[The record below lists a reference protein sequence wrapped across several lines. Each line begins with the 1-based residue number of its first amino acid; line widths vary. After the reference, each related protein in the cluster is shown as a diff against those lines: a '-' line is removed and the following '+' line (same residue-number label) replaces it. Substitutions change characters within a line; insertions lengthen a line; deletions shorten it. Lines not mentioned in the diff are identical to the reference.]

1 MGSGLP
7 HTFIKILI
15 IGLLAFTQNGV
26 LAEKNKISKFAF
38 GNILQRIGSSPQ
50 SRSDRPLSRRVAL
63 KGGATEEV
71 PLEEA
76 PVQEAVAP
84 HALSTSECLSYFGV
98 VEDEGLSAEVAEE
111 RLKKYGRNELVAA
124 EATPLWKLVL
134 EQFEDRLV
142 QILLVVAVMSGALAY
157 LEGEEGG
164 FVEPTVILSILVIN
178 AVIGVWQSK
187 SAEDSLEALKKLQP
201 DTACVLRGGS
211 WIGELPAQ
219 ELVPGDVIY
228 MRVGDKIP
236 SDARVLGL
244 KTTTFKV
251 DEGSLTGES
260 VTVSKSTDPVDADSP
275 IQGKTNM
282 VFSGT
287 MVTNG
292 AAFAVVT
299 ATGMS
304 TEIGKIQE
312 GVQEAKED
320 AEKTPLAQKLDDFGN
335 QLTIVIGIICLG
347 VWAISAPKFGSP
359 IFGGYWKGALYYAK
373 VAVALGV
380 AAIPEGL
387 PAVIT
392 LCLSLGTRR
401 MAKRNVIVRKLPS
414 VETLGCTT
422 VICTDKTGTLTTN
435 QMTSVSLV
443 TIAAD
448 GLGNPTLKEYEVE
461 GVSYDPKGSV
471 VGLGESA
478 MTQPAFQDLARVCS
492 MCNDAQVVYE
502 GENFKHLGEPTEA
515 ALKVL
520 VEKLGV
526 PGLKKS
532 DDLVEICRQCND
544 YWAGDYKK
552 MATLEF
558 SRDRKSMSVI
568 VKGQN
573 GKNRLFVK
581 GAPEMLLTRCTK
593 VMLPSGTVVPMTD
606 AFRKEILAKNSE
618 MATRPLRCLGMAVKE
633 GEDMGV
639 LSSFTTESE
648 GEAASNPLLNDPKNF
663 AGIESGSESEGEA
676 ASNPLLNDPKNFAG
690 IESGLTFLGLTGIKD
705 PARPEVAESINICT
719 RAGIRVI
726 VITGDSKD
734 TAIAIA
740 RDCNIFGPDEDV
752 SDRAF
757 IGADFFKLPVEE
769 QQAKLRTG
777 NLLFCRTEPAD
788 KQKLVKMLEKLD
800 EIPAMTGDGVNDAPA
815 LQQAAIG
822 VAMGIT
828 GTEVAKEAADMV
840 LADDNFATIVNAVE
854 EGRCIY
860 NNMQSFICFLIS
872 CNLGEIATIFF
883 STLLGLPEPL
893 TPLHL
898 LWVNL
903 VTDGPPATAL
913 GFNPP
918 DPDAMYRPPRPTD
931 EPIMSKWMFTRYC
944 VTGLYVGCATIGA
957 FLWWYLAH
965 GVSFNQV
972 THWGQ
977 CTTWPA
983 FHPDY
988 VEGFNVI
995 DDPCS
1000 IFTAAK
1006 SVPQTMALSVLV
1018 TMEMLKA
1025 LAAISVDNS
1034 LLKVQPWS
1042 NKWLILGVAVPF
1054 TIHVSVLYNPIL
1066 NKIFGTAPLSWDE
1079 WKVVLAFSA
1088 PVMIVEE
1095 ILKFIGRRINAKKME
1110 ERVAQIAAAKASLK
1124 E

>member
-1 MGSGLP
+1 MHLLN
-7 HTFIKILI
+7 ILVLAT
-15 IGLLAFTQNGV
+15 GLLVASSFQISHGV
-26 LAEKNKISKFAF
+26 SQSPFNK
-38 GNILQRIGSSPQ
+38 LVQRIGSLPARSSHPLA
-50 SRSDRPLSRRVAL
+50 SRLFA
-63 KGGATEEV
+63 KGGDA
-71 PLEEA
+71 
-76 PVQEAVAP
+76 AVAAQVESDLKTLTTGSP
-84 HALSTSECLSYFGV
+84 HSMTREECLAFYGV
-98 VEDEGLSAEVAEE
+98 NEDDGLTTEVAEE
-111 RLKKYGRNELVAA
+111 RLKIYGRNELTAA

-142 QILLVVAVMSGALAY
+142 QILLVVAVMSAVLAT

-164 FVEPTVILSILVIN
+164 FIEPGVIFAILILN
-178 AVIGVWQSK
+178 AIVGVWQSK
-187 SAEDSLEALKKLQP
+187 SAEDSLEALKRLQP
-201 DTACVLRGGS
+201 EVATALRGGQ
-211 WIGELPAQ
+211 WLGELPAQ
-219 ELVPGDVIY
+219 ELVPGDVIFV
-228 MRVGDKIP
+228 RVGDKVP
-236 SDARVLGL
+236 ADARLLGL

-260 VTVSKSTDPVDADSP
+260 VTVSKSTEPVEADAP
-275 IQGKTNM
+275 IQGKANM
-282 VFSGT
+282 IFSGT

-292 AAFAVVT
+292 GAFAVVT

-335 QLTIVIGIICLG
+335 QLTLVIGIICVA
-347 VWAISAPKFGSP
+347 VWGISIPKFDSP
-359 IFGGYWKGALYYAK
+359 IFGGWVKGAIYYAK

-401 MAKRNVIVRKLPS
+401 MAARNVIVRKLPS

-435 QMTSVSLV
+435 QMTAVALV
-443 TIAAD
+443 TPDQGAYGP
-448 GLGNPTLKEYEVE
+448 GLAEYAVE
-461 GVSYDPKGSV
+461 GVSYNPAGQV
-471 VGLGESA
+471 VDLKPGAMAQEGLK
-478 MTQPAFQDLARVCS
+478 DLARV
-492 MCNDAQVVYE
+492 MALCNDANVDFVGE
-502 GENFKHLGEPTEA
+502 GGFQHRGEPTEA
-515 ALKVL
+515 ALRVL

-526 PGLKKS
+526 DGLPRPDAAQDPALACKQANQHW
-532 DDLVEICRQCND
+532 E
-544 YWAGDYKK
+544 AEYKK

-558 SRDRKSMSVI
+558 SRDRKSMSVL
-568 VKGQN
+568 VRGAD
-573 GKNRLFVK
+573 GANRLFVK
-581 GAPEMLLTRCTK
+581 GAPEMLLDRCSR
-593 VMLPSGTVVPMTD
+593 VRLPSGEVVPLN
-606 AFRKEILAKNSE
+606 ASYRRQILEKNTE
-618 MATRPLRCLGMAVKE
+618 MATRPLRCLALAVKE
-633 GEDMGV
+633 AEDLGA
-639 LSSFTTESE
+639 LADLDL
-648 GEAASNPLLNDPKNF
+648 EAGGADAAAHPLLNDPKHF
-663 AGIESGSESEGEA
+663 AGIEQ
-676 ASNPLLNDPKNFAG
+676 
-690 IESGLTFLGLTGIKD
+690 GLTFVGLAGIKD
-705 PARPEVAESINICT
+705 PARPEVAEAINVCA

-740 RDCNIFGPDEDV
+740 RDCNIFGADEDV
-752 SDRAF
+752 TDRAF
-757 IGADFFKLPVEE
+757 VGRDFFKLPEE
-769 QQAKLRTG
+769 AQQEKLRTG

-788 KQKLVKMLEKLD
+788 KQKLVKMLAKLD
-800 EIPAMTGDGVNDAPA
+800 EVPAMTGDGVNDAPA

-883 STLLGLPEPL
+883 STMLGLPEPL

-918 DPDAMYRPPRPTD
+918 DPDAMYRPPRAKD
-931 EPIMSKWMFTRYC
+931 EPIMTRWMFTRYC
-944 VTGLYVGCATIGA
+944 LTGLYVGCATVGA
-957 FLWWYLAH
+957 FIWWYLAH
-965 GVSFNQV
+965 GVSLSQM

-977 CTTWPA
+977 CTSWGA

-988 VEGFNVI
+988 VEGFDVVG
-995 DDPCS
+995 DPCS
-1000 IFTAAK
+1000 IFTTAK
-1006 SVPQTMALSVLV
+1006 AVPQTMALSVLV

-1025 LAAISVDNS
+1025 LAAISVENS

-1042 NKWLILGVAVPF
+1042 NKWLMLGVAVPF
-1054 TIHVSVLYNPIL
+1054 ALHVSVLYSPVL
-1066 NKIFGTAPLSWDE
+1066 NKIFGTAPLSADE
-1079 WKVVLAFSA
+1079 WKVVFAFSL
-1088 PVMIVEE
+1088 PVLLVEE
-1095 ILKFIGRRINAKKME
+1095 VLKFVGRRINKAKME
-1110 ERVAQIAAAKASLK
+1110 ERMAQINAAKAASSK
-1124 E
+1124 